1 MTKSIGLIGIGVMG
15 SNIALNF
22 SEKGTSVHVFNQ
34 SEDKINS
41 LIEKDSHGNISG
53 STDLENFLE
62 SLPKPRK
69 ILMLIPSGKPTFDM
83 AKKVIN
89 YLEPNDILIDGGN
102 AYYLDSSRLGAL
114 CAEKE
119 IDFIGM
125 GVSGGEEGARNGPA
139 IMVGSNKN
147 LDENLID
154 LLSSISAKAA
164 NVCIGFYE
172 GFGSGHFVKMVHN
185 GIEYAEMQ
193 LIAESYFLLKKSGYT
208 NLEIADFFDSLK
220 ILNQSS
226 YLIEITSEILRKKE
240 GEKFIID
247 LIKPSANNKGT
258 GRLTV
263 ETALDLGIT
272 APSIFAAYDARVQ
285 SNAGDYWKLDEKLFK
300 QDNTVGPQGSEKT
313 EIFNLVARS
322 LYFGRISSMI
332 QGLTII
338 WSYNE
343 VNKFSFN
350 FVDIFKNWSGGC
362 IIRSEMLDELIKID
376 DTSEDFLRSEELHS
390 LLKVNLD
397 AVKNLVRDALSKDI
411 ALPVFSSSLN
421 WYLNLSSSDNP
432 SNLIQAQRDFFGS
445 HTVQLLSSDEYIHID
460 WRKDE

>member
-1 MTKSIGLIGIGVMG
+1 MLSEIGLIGLGVMG
-15 SNIALNF
+15 KNIGLNI
-22 SEKGTSVHVFNQ
+22 SEKGTNIKAYNAST
-34 SEDKINS
+34 
-41 LIEKDSHGNISG
+41 EKLDSIKKEFGTNFSGYTTLKELVENIAR
-53 STDLENFLE
+53 
-62 SLPKPRK
+62 PRN
-69 ILMLIPSGKPTFDM
+69 ILLMIPSGEPTHNIINQLSDLLDEGD
-83 AKKVIN
+83 VI
-89 YLEPNDILIDGGN
+89 IDGGN
-102 AYYLDSSRLGAL
+102 SFYQESINHGNSL
-114 CAEKE
+114 AEKK
-119 IDFIGM
+119 INFVGM

-164 NVCIGFYE
+164 DACIGFYE

-263 ETALDLGIT
+263 ETALDLGIP

-313 EIFNLVARS
+313 EIFNIVSRS

-445 HTVQLLSSDEYIHID
+445 HTVQLLSSDKYIHID

>member
-1 MTKSIGLIGIGVMG
+1 MLSEIGLIGLGVMG
-15 SNIALNF
+15 KNIGLNI
-22 SEKGTSVHVFNQ
+22 SEKGTNIKAYNAST
-34 SEDKINS
+34 
-41 LIEKDSHGNISG
+41 EKLDSIKKEFGTNFSGYTTLKELVENIAR
-53 STDLENFLE
+53 
-62 SLPKPRK
+62 PRN
-69 ILMLIPSGKPTFDM
+69 ILLMIPSGEPTHNIINQLSDLLDEGD
-83 AKKVIN
+83 VI
-89 YLEPNDILIDGGN
+89 IDGGN
-102 AYYLDSSRLGAL
+102 SFYQESINHGNSL
-114 CAEKE
+114 AEKK
-119 IDFIGM
+119 INFVGM

-164 NVCIGFYE
+164 DACIGFYE

-226 YLIEITSEILRKKE
+226 YL
-240 GEKFIID
+240 
-247 LIKPSANNKGT
+247 
-258 GRLTV
+258 

-313 EIFNLVARS
+313 EIF
-322 LYFGRISSMI
+322 
-332 QGLTII
+332 
-338 WSYNE
+338 NE